1 VNELRNF
8 AAVLAAAR
16 RGDDAAMAVLF
27 RSVHPRL
34 LRFVR
39 AQESRWAD
47 DLVGEI
53 WMAVAKGLANFTGD
67 EAAFRAWVFSIARR
81 RIADHRRKGMRRN
94 TNPHDPA
101 SFQEVVAPDRTED
114 IALGQLSGQRA
125 ADLIVAT
132 LPPEHAEVILL
143 RVLADLDADEVAAM
157 MGKSANW
164 VRVTQHRALK
174 RLAERIGTK
183 LDVTP

>member
-27 RSVHPRL
+27 RSLHPRL
-34 LRFVR
+34 VRFVR
-39 AQESRWAD
+39 AQESLWAD
-47 DLVGEI
+47 DLVGET
-53 WMAVAKGLANFTGD
+53 WMAVAKGLASFTGD
-67 EAAFRAWVFSIARR
+67 EAAFRSWVFVIARR
-81 RIADHRRKGMRRN
+81 RIADHRRKGVRRN

-101 SFQEVVAPDRTED
+101 SLQDVVASGLTED
-114 IALGQLSGQRA
+114 TALGQLSGQRA
-125 ADLIVAT
+125 ADLIVAN

-143 RVLADLDADEVAAM
+143 RVLADLDADEVAAI
-157 MGKSANW
+157 MGKTANW

-183 LDVTP
+183 LDVMP